1 LSNGKFSIMT
11 GSHGTHEN
19 FTTGCADLGGYTHK
33 SIHAMDQ
40 QIHKHNGINR
50 LKMDDS
56 LVSS

>member
-1 LSNGKFSIMT
+1 MT